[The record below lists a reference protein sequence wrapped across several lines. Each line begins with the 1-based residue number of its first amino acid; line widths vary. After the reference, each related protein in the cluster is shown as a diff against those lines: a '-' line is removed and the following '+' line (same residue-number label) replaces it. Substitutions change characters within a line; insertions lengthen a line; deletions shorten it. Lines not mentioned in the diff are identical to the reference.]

1 VTFQD
6 INSPSWM
13 EKEGA
18 KKIKLASEQAR
29 KEDLEFVWVDT
40 CCIDKASS
48 AELSEAIN
56 SMFSWYENASI
67 CYAYLEDVF
76 IGDSPDSIPNIELK
90 IENSKWFTR
99 GWTLQELIAP
109 IKVHFFDKHWV
120 EIGNKSNLLDLLSR
134 VTTIPTDVLTNPSN
148 RRASSAARK
157 MSWAAKRNTTRVEDS
172 AYCLLG
178 IFGVNMPLLYGEGKK
193 AFIRLQEEI
202 LKETD
207 DHSLLAWESDPH
219 SDFVGVLADSADGF
233 LAFANVVPFLRRDTR
248 GQPCLMTGRGLRID
262 VQLTLVMEG
271 RWGRGRI
278 AILDCYRENMLSDVL
293 ALVLLNVE
301 SNIYVREPG
310 RGSIGQ
316 CRPQFTEKETI
327 FILKNAPQKF
337 SGTVYRVHWTSAE
350 DLGFQI
356 TEVLPKKFSWDPT
369 TSSIRFSDGPSQS
382 SWVSFIFKNA
392 QGFGFIVAHYIKGCE
407 GDNQQHDHCLWI
419 YPEYSSVELEKWL
432 ESNREATNLGTETKR
447 LSLNLPRQIGYRTS
461 LIVDASIKEHDRRN
475 ETFENIWELTVAMK
489 WDGKKPTPGLLL
501 GWMRKDPGNEK
512 Y

>member
-134 VTTIPTDVLTNPSN
+134 VTTIPTDVLTNPSS

-207 DHSLLAWESDPH
+207 DHSLLAWESDPDPT
-219 SDFVGVLADSADGF
+219 SLDFTGVLADSADAF
-233 LAFANVVPFLRRDTR
+233 LAFADVVPFLSRDTR

-262 VQLTLVMEG
+262 VQLTPVMEG
-271 RWGRGRI
+271 RRGRSRI
-278 AILDCYRENMLSDVL
+278 AILDCYREKMLSHVL

-337 SGTVYRVHWTSAE
+337 SGTVYRVHWTSAK

-369 TSSIRFSDGPSQS
+369 TSSIRFSDGPIQS
-382 SWVSFIFKNA
+382 TWVSFTFEHA
-392 QGFGFIVAHYIKGCE
+392 LGSRFIVAHYIKGYE
-407 GDNQQHDHCLWI
+407 GEKQQHDHCIWI
-419 YPEYSSVELEKWL
+419 SAEYSSMEPEQWL
-432 ESNREATNLGTETKR
+432 ESNREATNLGTGTKR
-447 LSLNLPRQIGYRTS
+447 LSLNIPRQRGYITS
-461 LIVDASIKEHDRRN
+461 VTVDVSIKEHDRRN

-489 WDGKKPTPGLLL
+489 EDGKNLTPGHLWNWLDAQ
-501 GWMRKDPGNEK
+501 RPG
-512 Y
+512 